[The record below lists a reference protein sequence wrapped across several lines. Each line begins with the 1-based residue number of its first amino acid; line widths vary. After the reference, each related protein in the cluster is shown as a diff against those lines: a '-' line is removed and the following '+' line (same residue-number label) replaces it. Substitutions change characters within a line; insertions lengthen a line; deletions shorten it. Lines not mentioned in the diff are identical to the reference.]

1 MDPRIREHAEIIVEH
16 SLHIEAGDDV
26 VVAAPSVAEDL
37 EVAVYELLADL
48 GANPVSATSP
58 LEGRTNPRAGRAY
71 LKNRDTFE
79 TPAHHQALFEAA
91 DAFLIVRAFENVAE
105 TADVDPQVLAAA
117 SKANRPVQEERLSK
131 RWCLTQ
137 FPAVGNAQLAEMSTE
152 AYENFVWDAVIRDWD
167 EQREH
172 QEGMVEI
179 LDAADEVRIVSGEN
193 TDLTMSLA
201 GNRTLNDYG
210 EKNLPGGEVFTA
222 PVPDSVEGEV
232 HFDLPLYHNGR
243 EVTDVVLRFEGGE
256 VVAHSAA
263 KNEEVLNAVLDT
275 DDGARRL
282 GELGGAEL
290 AAAELP
296 RRRGQGGGLV
306 RNQKGLSRWFAAEGG
321 ALGVGSA
328 GPRRHSTPDHGAHDR
343 GQAARVCRQGG
354 IICRAKSRHACNCHT
369 ISEIMVTRFPQET
382 AIEGRGGLA
391 GAAQQ
396 SEGQFGI
403 LRSVPHVEG
412 RAA

>member
-222 PVPDSVEGEV
+222 PVRDSVEDVRTGYDAWRASGHEQRAHVRRAHHLRGLHDRRSLFDHLQRRRHHVSDGNRGRGV
-232 HFDLPLYHNGR
+232 HTYANAPGCLGCLPGIASG
-243 EVTDVVLRFEGGE
+243 VVLGSIVRYRFD
-256 VVAHSAA
+256 AD
-263 KNEEVLNAVLDT
+263 LD
-275 DDGARRL
+275 
-282 GELGGAEL
+282 
-290 AAAELP
+290 
-296 RRRGQGGGLV
+296 
-306 RNQKGLSRWFAAEGG
+306 GLSEDFLTGH
-321 ALGVGSA
+321 V
-328 GPRRHSTPDHGAHDR
+328 
-343 GQAARVCRQGG
+343 V
-354 IICRAKSRHACNCHT
+354 
-369 ISEIMVTRFPQET
+369 
-382 AIEGRGGLA
+382 LA
-391 GAAQQ
+391 G
-396 SEGQFGI
+396 E
-403 LRSVPHVEG
+403 HVDPFE
-412 RAA
+412 